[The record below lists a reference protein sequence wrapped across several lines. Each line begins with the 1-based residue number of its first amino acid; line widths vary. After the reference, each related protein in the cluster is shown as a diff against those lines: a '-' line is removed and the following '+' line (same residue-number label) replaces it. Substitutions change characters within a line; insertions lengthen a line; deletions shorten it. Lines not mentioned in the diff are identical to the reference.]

1 MSERWQRL
9 LADFEATAA
18 MSEEERQR
26 FLAARRAED
35 PADAAELE
43 RLLAADTGSGVLDT
57 DPQRLL
63 DELGLP
69 PAPPAGAGADADA
82 SPSHD
87 LPPTLGGV
95 PRGSPASGVPA
106 VIGRYQVL
114 ERIGRGGFG
123 DVYRGFD
130 PVLKRAV
137 AIKTCLADEPAVRQR
152 FVREAELAAR
162 LVHPNIVTVHDFG
175 ADGEVPYLVQ
185 ELLPGEDLAQRLA
198 RSIGPR
204 STGPNLGDDG
214 DLALGEKL
222 RLLLDVAAGLAHAH
236 AAGIVHRDVK
246 PGNLRLLPDG
256 RVKIL
261 DFGIARELGAGSVL
275 TGDDKAIGTLAYMAP
290 EQARGELSDARADVH
305 GWGAVAYELLSGRR
319 AVPGHSPA
327 AMIFRLLDSAPQP
340 LGELAPETPAEL
352 AALVDRC
359 LERDPA
365 KRPRD
370 GAELL
375 AILEPMARR
384 LVPSAELVAPSKPW
398 SGRAAP
404 RRRRLVAW
412 AAALVV
418 LVVATLAARLATRSA
433 EDTLLPVLVRAPDAV
448 GGRDAE
454 SSAGGAT
461 LPTNDPRMPA
471 SPAASAQSSSPG
483 AVAVPTDVAPSATTA
498 QSGVVGGTPGGAPIE
513 PAGATATAASGVL
526 AIDARPWGELVRVV
540 AADGR
545 ELPLPEDPIT
555 PLAMAVPEGD
565 YKAWLRH
572 PQGGGERSCEAHVA
586 AGGRALCRV
595 ELRELRAAELLGGP
609 AE

>member
-9 LADFEATAA
+9 LADFEAAAA

-26 FLAARRAED
+26 LLAARRAED
-35 PADAAELE
+35 PAGAAELE

-69 PAPPAGAGADADA
+69 PAPPADADA
-82 SPSHD
+82 SPSGD

-95 PRGSPASGVPA
+95 PPGSPASAVPA

-175 ADGEVPYLVQ
+175 AEGEVPYLVQ

-198 RSIGPR
+198 RS
-204 STGPNLGDDG
+204 TGPQPGDDG
-214 DLALGEKL
+214 DLTLGEKL

-290 EQARGELSDARADVH
+290 EQARGEHSDARADVH

-327 AMIFRLLDSAPQP
+327 AMIFRLLDSSPQP
-340 LGELAPETPAEL
+340 LREAAPETPAEL

-359 LERDPA
+359 LEREPA

-398 SGRAAP
+398 SGRAKP
-404 RRRRLVAW
+404 RRRRLVGW
-412 AAALVV
+412 AAAVVV
-418 LVVATLAARLATRSA
+418 LLVATLAARLAMRSA
-433 EDTLLPVLVRAPDAV
+433 GETVLPVPVRAPDAV
-448 GGRDAE
+448 GGGAAE
-454 SSAGGAT
+454 PSAGGAT
-461 LPTNDPRMPA
+461 LPTNDPRMTA
-471 SPAASAQSSSPG
+471 SPAAAAQTSSLG
-483 AVAVPTDVAPSATTA
+483 TVTVPTAAAPSATTA
-498 QSGVVGGTPGGAPIE
+498 PSGAAGGTPGTAPGE
-513 PAGATATAASGVL
+513 PAGATAVAASGVL

-545 ELPLPEDPIT
+545 ELPLPEDAIT
-555 PLAMAVPEGD
+555 PLAMSVPEGD

-609 AE
+609 GD

>member
-9 LADFEATAA
+9 LADFEAAAA
-18 MSEEERQR
+18 MSEDERR
-26 FLAARRAED
+26 ELIAARRAED
-35 PADAAELE
+35 PAGAAELE

-69 PAPPAGAGADADA
+69 PAPAADADA
-82 SPSHD
+82 PPDAD
-87 LPPTLGGV
+87 LPPTVGGV
-95 PRGSPASGVPA
+95 PPSFPSLASGVPA

-137 AIKTCLADEPAVRQR
+137 AIKTCLADDAAVRQR

-175 ADGEVPYLVQ
+175 AEGEVPYLVQ

-198 RSIGPR
+198 RSLSP
-204 STGPNLGDDG
+204 TPGDGG

-290 EQARGELSDARADVH
+290 EQARGEHSDARADVH

-327 AMIFRLLDSAPQP
+327 ALIFRLLDSAPQP
-340 LGELAPETPAEL
+340 LREAAPETPAEL

-384 LVPSAELVAPSKPW
+384 LVPSAELVAPSAPW
-398 SGRAAP
+398 SERRPP

-418 LVVATLAARLATRSA
+418 LVVATLAARLAIRSDD
-433 EDTLLPVLVRAPDAV
+433 ESVVTVPVRAPDRLD
-448 GGRDAE
+448 GGDTGTSDPASVLPPNDARTT
-454 SSAGGAT
+454 S
-461 LPTNDPRMPA
+461 PPA
-471 SPAASAQSSSPG
+471 SPAAQGSSPG
-483 AVAVPTDVAPSATTA
+483 VVAATTA
-498 QSGVVGGTPGGAPIE
+498 AAPNGPVPLNREGPGAASP
-513 PAGATATAASGVL
+513 PATAQSPSTAAASGVL
-526 AIDARPWGELVRVV
+526 AIDARPWGELVRLV

-545 ELPLPEDPIT
+545 ELSLPEDAIT
-555 PLAMAVPEGD
+555 PLAMSVPEGD
-565 YKAWLRH
+565 YTAWLRH
-572 PQGGGERSCEAHVA
+572 PQAGGERSCEAHVV

-609 AE
+609 A

>member
-9 LADFEATAA
+9 LADFEAAA
-18 MSEEERQR
+18 SMSEEERQR

-35 PADAAELE
+35 PAGAAELE

-69 PAPPAGAGADADA
+69 VAEPAVSGPT
-82 SPSHD
+82 SHD

-95 PRGSPASGVPA
+95 PPGSPASGVPA

-198 RSIGPR
+198 RSVSPRSIGPR
-204 STGPNLGDDG
+204 SIGPHLGDDG

-340 LGELAPETPAEL
+340 LRELAPETPAEL

-384 LVPSAELVAPSKPW
+384 LVPSAELVAPSRPW

-433 EDTLLPVLVRAPDAV
+433 EDTLLPFPVAPEAV

-454 SSAGGAT
+454 PSAGGAT

-471 SPAASAQSSSPG
+471 SPEASAETTSPG
-483 AVAVPTDVAPSATTA
+483 AVAVPTAATPSATTVQA
-498 QSGVVGGTPGGAPIE
+498 DAVGGTPGTAPGG
-513 PAGATATAASGVL
+513 PAGATATVASGVL
-526 AIDARPWGELVRVV
+526 AIDARPWGELVRLV

-545 ELPLPEDPIT
+545 EVPLPEDAIT
-555 PLAMAVPEGD
+555 PLAMAIPEGD
-565 YKAWLRH
+565 YTAWLRH

-609 AE
+609 GQ

>member
-9 LADFEATAA
+9 LADFEAAAA

-26 FLAARRAED
+26 FLATRRAED
-35 PADAAELE
+35 PASAAELE

-69 PAPPAGAGADADA
+69 PAPPAGADAP
-82 SPSHD
+82 PSGD
-87 LPPTLGGV
+87 LPPTVSGV
-95 PRGSPASGVPA
+95 VPGASAPGVPA

-175 ADGEVPYLVQ
+175 AEGEVPYLVQ
-185 ELLPGEDLAQRLA
+185 ELLPGEDLAHRLA
-198 RSIGPR
+198 RSAGGKRADPKR
-204 STGPNLGDDG
+204 SDAAAELS
-214 DLALGEKL
+214 LAQKL
-222 RLLLDVAAGLAHAH
+222 RFLLDVAAGLAHAH

-261 DFGIARELGAGSVL
+261 DFGIARELGVGSVL

-290 EQARGELSDARADVH
+290 EQARGELPDARADVH

-319 AVPGHSPA
+319 AVPGDSPA
-327 AMIFRLLDSAPQP
+327 AMIFRLLDSGPPP
-340 LGELAPETPAEL
+340 LREVAPETPAEL

-359 LERDPA
+359 LEREAA

-370 GAELL
+370 GGELL
-375 AILEPMARR
+375 ALLEPIARR
-384 LVPSAELVAPSKPW
+384 LVPSGELAAADGTWLAPATSRRR
-398 SGRAAP
+398 G
-404 RRRRLVAW
+404 RRRLVGW
-412 AAALVV
+412 AAALAA
-418 LVVATLAARLATRSA
+418 VVAMVVAARLAIRSA
-433 EDTLLPVLVRAPDAV
+433 DESGILTVPVRAADPAARGEAKPSDARGEAIVPTTSPPVLGSAPATATTQALPVP
-448 GGRDAE
+448 
-454 SSAGGAT
+454 S
-461 LPTNDPRMPA
+461 
-471 SPAASAQSSSPG
+471 AAS
-483 AVAVPTDVAPSATTA
+483 
-498 QSGVVGGTPGGAPIE
+498 GGAPGPGSVAGVVAGPP
-513 PAGATATAASGVL
+513 PAAAPLPTGVL
-526 AIDARPWGELVRVV
+526 AIDALPWGQLVRLV

-545 ELPLPEDPIT
+545 ELPLPDDAIT
-555 PLAMAVPEGD
+555 PLTVVVSEGD
-565 YKAWLRH
+565 YSASMRN
-572 PQGGGERSCEAHVA
+572 PQGGERSCQAHVA

-595 ELRELRAAELLGGP
+595 ELRELRAAELLEGLTP
-609 AE
+609 